1 MSIFN
6 EFPYTN
12 FHDLNLDWILAK
24 IKTLDAKF
32 ASFAVDPKIYNTVQD
47 MITDTDLAETSLVYV
62 RGYYYAND
70 GGGGFYFTSS
80 DDYGL
85 GVSAQNNIIAN
96 PVFKD
101 VYNVKALGA
110 KGDGVA
116 NEWEVMQ
123 DLMTKIHNGT
133 VENLPVFVPEGRYA
147 LNDALIIPGNIT
159 LYGEG
164 YNSYIFAKVS
174 NWLGATIGVC
184 GSHVRVEHINGGYVG
199 GDSATI
205 KFTEAQRGF
214 VGITTGVYEAYLNH
228 STSQHENHE
237 DIYIND
243 IYTDCQY
250 ILQAENDASGTAILS
265 DVTYENIHGA
275 DTLVSA
281 QAHSA
286 KSLKNI
292 IMRNIEAGVIRL
304 GQGFQIDGLTLDGF
318 TAELVINR
326 SEGANIMNGVCKINA
341 GSRAYNSRIWE
352 NYGNAPIATKLG
364 CNISNVISD
373 ANSILS
379 DGINV
384 ETSSGATAI
393 DRPVNL
399 INVKTTGALTYSAHG
414 GGYVNA
420 VNCVFD
426 TAKPTRFSTYARLIN
441 CVYDPER
448 GNGVNGNHT
457 YKQTLTLESGYANY
471 SSTLPAYVEGS
482 GNWARIVGAINNANG
497 FTAGEYIAVIPEGF
511 RPETGRNG
519 FAFIA
524 TSASGVDTLHCN
536 MAVVSVTPEGYL
548 VIGRLASSDAD
559 LAACD
564 IIKLDFCYPILD

>member
-12 FHDLNLDWILAK
+12 FHELNLDWILAK
-24 IKTLDAKF
+24 IKQLDAKF

-47 MITDTDLAETSLVYV
+47 MVTDTELAETSLVYV

-85 GVSAQNNIIAN
+85 GITAQNNIIAN

-101 VYNVKALGA
+101 CYNVKALGA
-110 KGDGVA
+110 KGDGVT
-116 NEWEVMQ
+116 NDWTVMQ

-133 VENLPVFVPEGRYA
+133 VENLPVFVPAGRYA
-147 LNDALIIPGNIT
+147 LNDALIIPSNIT

-164 YNSYIFAKVS
+164 YDTYIFAKVS
-174 NWLGATIGVC
+174 NWMGVTIGIC
-184 GSHVRVEHINGGYVG
+184 GSHVRIEHLNGGYVG
-199 GDSATI
+199 GDNATI

-214 VGITTGVYEAYLNH
+214 IGAGTGVYEAYLNH
-228 STSQHENHE
+228 TSQHENHE
-237 DIYIND
+237 DIYFND

-250 ILQAENDASGTAILS
+250 ILQSENNSAGTATLS
-265 DVTYENIHGA
+265 DITYENIHGA
-275 DTLVSA
+275 DTLVSV

-286 KSLKNI
+286 KSLKNVN
-292 IMRNIEAGVIRL
+292 MRNIEAGVIRL
-304 GQGFQIDGLTLDGF
+304 GQGFPIDGLTLDGF

-373 ANSILS
+373 ANGVLA

-384 ETSSGATAI
+384 ETSSGSTAV

-399 INVKTTGALTYSAHG
+399 INVKTTGALTYSAQG

-426 TAKPTRFSTYARLIN
+426 TAKPSRLASYARLIN
-441 CVYDPER
+441 CVCSLER
-448 GNGVNGNHT
+448 NAGVNVNHT
-457 YKQTLTLESGYANY
+457 YKQNLTLASGYANY
-471 SSTLPAYVEGS
+471 SSSLPAFVEGS
-482 GNWARIVGAINNANG
+482 GNWARIVGAINANSL
-497 FTAGEYIAVIPEGF
+497 TRGETIATIPEGL
-511 RPETGRNG
+511 RPATQRNCW
-519 FAFIA
+519 AFIA
-524 TSASGVDTLHCN
+524 TAASGIATLNCS
-536 MAVVSVTPEGYL
+536 MALISITPDGEIS
-548 VIGRLASSDAD
+548 IGTLASSDAD
-559 LAACD
+559 LTACT
-564 IIKLDFCYPILD
+564 IVKLDCCYPILD